1 MACGGYGGLIRAT
14 ICPGRAHF
22 LLTYGR
28 SYATIYILNEKEL
41 INMEEIISLV
51 FLIVAAW
58 YGLYRL
64 LRALWEHDN
73 SNESCKKGVDSS
85 IEPWYNKYNK

>member
-1 MACGGYGGLIRAT
+1 
-14 ICPGRAHF
+14 
-22 LLTYGR
+22 
-28 SYATIYILNEKEL
+28 
-41 INMEEIISLV
+41 MEEIISLVYDEIISLV

-73 SNESCKKGVDSS
+73 SNENCKKGLTAASNRG
-85 IEPWYNKYNK
+85 IINITNERKLTPNEKEYLLHH